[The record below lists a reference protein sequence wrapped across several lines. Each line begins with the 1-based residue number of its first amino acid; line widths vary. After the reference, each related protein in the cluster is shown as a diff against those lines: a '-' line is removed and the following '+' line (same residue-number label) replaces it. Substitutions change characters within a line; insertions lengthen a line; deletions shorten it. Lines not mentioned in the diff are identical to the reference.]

1 MQQIA
6 QDNWNRLDK
15 GKRPNICALRYGE
28 AKAKRNNVIWWSN
41 SVYSFLGQTIKPV
54 QNTELTLLAQEEEEE
69 QAQMCAEGWKGGC
82 L

>member
-6 QDNWNRLDK
+6 QDNWNKLDK

-28 AKAKRNNVIWWSN
+28 AKAKMNNVIWGST
-41 SVYSFLGQTIKPV
+41 SVYSFQTIKPV
-54 QNTELTLLAQEEEEE
+54 QNLELTLLSQEEEEE
-69 QAQMCAEGWKGGC
+69 QAQMCAEGGC